1 VLHGTGRRQVSG
13 SLARCGRQFAG
24 LTLLFSLATNVAAQP
39 ATQAVPPTREEVTQ
53 PVAPPRP
60 PESRL
65 EVEGGIARTP
75 CALDGPE
82 FQSIRFT
89 LRSADFEG
97 LQGLTSADLAPS
109 FAPYVGR
116 EVPIST
122 VCEIRDRAAAIL
134 HDAGYIAAVQVPQ
147 QRIEGGVVRFQVLLA
162 HLTQVR
168 VRGEASGAEAV
179 LAAYLGRLTR
189 RPLFNR
195 FEAERYLLLASDLPG
210 YTVRLTLRPAG
221 TAPGDVIGDVTVQR
235 LPAYAD
241 FVVQNGGSQALG
253 PWGGLVR
260 GELFGLTG
268 LADRTIFSV
277 YSTPDLKEQQ
287 TVQIA
292 HDMRLG
298 PDGMGL
304 AGSFTY
310 AWARPTVPNA
320 TVLARTLFM
329 TTELSYPFVR
339 RQLETVRG
347 SVGLDFV
354 NQTVKVDHANV
365 SRDRLRVLFGRLG
378 IDAVGAPTPGYSAAI
393 PPWHLNGLFE
403 LRQGLRVL
411 GATPDCTNVPCTLK
425 PSRTGGKSDAT
436 LVRFT
441 GVGELRPA
449 PKFTLALAARV
460 QYAWK
465 SLLSF
470 EQFAGGN
477 YTVGRGYDP
486 GAIIGD
492 SGFGTQLEMRYGSRI
507 AQSARKPA
515 IEGYGFWDEASVS
528 NRDHI
533 SSTGGSEHLN
543 SVGTGVRMSWQ
554 RFSLDTSFAVPLTRV
569 GSPSRRPG
577 PRLLISL
584 TTRLWPWTY

>member
-1 VLHGTGRRQVSG
+1 MLHGTGRRQVNG
-13 SLARCGRQFAG
+13 SLARCGRQLAG
-24 LTLLFSLATNVAAQP
+24 LTLLSSLAANVAAQP

-53 PVAPPRP
+53 PIAPPRP

-298 PDGMGL
+298 SDGMGL

-378 IDAVGAPTPGYSAAI
+378 VDAVGAPTPGYSAAI

-492 SGFGTQLEMRYGSRI
+492 SGFGTQLEMRYGSRV

-533 SSTGGSEHLN
+533 SSTGGAQHLN

-554 RFSLDTSFAVPLTRV
+554 RFSLDTSFAVPMTRV

>member
-1 VLHGTGRRQVSG
+1 VLHGTGRRQVNG
-13 SLARCGRQFAG
+13 SLARCGRQLAG
-24 LTLLFSLATNVAAQP
+24 LTLLSSLAANVAAQP

-53 PVAPPRP
+53 PIAPPRP

-298 PDGMGL
+298 SDGMGL

-492 SGFGTQLEMRYGSRI
+492 SGFGTQLEMRYGSRV

-569 GSPSRRPG
+569 GFPSRRPG